1 MAATLAITGW
11 ARCSLLLLAAIVIS
25 AHLPAALRA
34 ENLVFRN
41 DTNAPLVI
49 QGACVV
55 RGQLRTDQPIMMAPG
70 AVARINLPGNKLIT
84 VYHARL
90 PNRPLYQNTIPGGN
104 DDLYYSIQLDV
115 LPARVKL
122 EQQKKPFPIPGP
134 PGMSG
139 PQGMTG
145 PPPMSR

>member
-1 MAATLAITGW
+1 MAGRLLLPGSV
-11 ARCSLLLLAAIVIS
+11 RRPLLLAVLAVVVW
-25 AHLPAALRA
+25 LPGTVRA

-41 DTNAPLVI
+41 DTPAPLVI

-55 RGQLRTDQPIMMAPG
+55 RGQLRTDQPIMIAPG
-70 AVARINLPGNKLIT
+70 AVARVNLPGNKLIT

-104 DDLYYSIQLDV
+104 DDLYFSIEPDV
-115 LPARVKL
+115 GPRVKL
-122 EQQKKPFPIPGP
+122 EQKKPFPTPGMPGPGMAGP

-139 PQGMTG
+139 PPGMG
-145 PPPMSR
+145 R